1 VRPEVQRYAEL
12 LLEWNRSINLTG
24 ARTREQ
30 VEALIDDAGAL
41 LTTSWTGVTR
51 VIDIGSGG
59 GLPAVPL
66 ALAMPQVRFTLLE
79 ANARK
84 CAFLEHVA
92 GTLGLA
98 NVVIAAGRAE
108 DLGHRP
114 ALREQ
119 FDRAIS
125 RAAAR
130 PEVLLEL
137 ALPFVRT
144 GGDLVAQVSPLDP
157 HLLEPAARLLGGGTP
172 RLERPAGG
180 DNTLMV
186 VPKVAPT
193 PSRFARRAGV
203 PGRKPLA

>member
-1 VRPEVQRYAEL
+1 MRPKVQQYARL

-24 ARTREQ
+24 ARTLKE
-30 VEALIDDAGAL
+30 VEALIDDADGLVEASWSGI
-41 LTTSWTGVTR
+41 TT

-59 GLPAVPL
+59 GLPAIPL
-66 ALAMPQVRFTLLE
+66 AAAMPYVRFTLLE
-79 ANARK
+79 ANTRK
-84 CAFLEHVA
+84 TAFLEHVA

-98 NVVIAAGRAE
+98 NVTVAPGRAE
-108 DLGHRP
+108 ELGHEA

-144 GGDLVAQVSPLDP
+144 GGDLVAQVSSLDP
-157 HLLEPAARLLGGGTP
+157 FALEPAARLLGGGTP
-172 RLERPAGG
+172 RLEHPAGG
-180 DNTLMV
+180 HALMV
-186 VPKVAPT
+186 VPKLAPT
-193 PSRFARRAGV
+193 PSRFPRRIGL

>member
-1 VRPEVQRYAEL
+1 MHPKVQQYAEL

-24 ARTREQ
+24 ARTLEQ
-30 VEALIDDAGAL
+30 ADALIADAGVLAGV
-41 LTTSWTGVTR
+41 SWAGVSR

-59 GLPAVPL
+59 GLPALPL
-66 ALAMPQVRFTLLE
+66 AVAMPQVQFTLLE

-92 GTLGLA
+92 GTLELT
-98 NVVIAAGRAE
+98 NVTVAPGRAE
-108 DLGHRP
+108 ELGHRP

-137 ALPFVRT
+137 ALPFVTT

-157 HLLEPAARLLGGGTP
+157 LLLEPAARLLGGGTP
-172 RLERPAGG
+172 RLEHPDASGR
-180 DNTLMV
+180 TLMV
-186 VPKVAPT
+186 VPKLGAT
-193 PSRFARRAGV
+193 PSRFPRRIGL

>member
-1 VRPEVQRYAEL
+1 MPPKIQQYAQL

-24 ARTREQ
+24 ARTPEQ
-30 VEALIDDAGAL
+30 AEALIADAGVLVKA
-41 LTTSWTGVTR
+41 SWTGITR

-59 GLPAVPL
+59 GLPAIPL
-66 ALAMPQVRFTLLE
+66 AVAMPQVEFTLLE
-79 ANARK
+79 ANDRK

-92 GTLGLA
+92 AALNLT
-98 NVVIAAGRAE
+98 NVVVAAGRAE
-108 DLGHRP
+108 ELGHRP
-114 ALREQ
+114 TLREQ

-157 HLLEPAARLLGGGTP
+157 LELEPAARLLGGGTP
-172 RLERPAGG
+172 RLEHPAGG
-180 DNTLMV
+180 HALLV
-186 VPKVAPT
+186 VPKLAPT
-193 PSRFARRAGV
+193 PTRFPRRTGV